1 MHKLPVSKIF
11 KKTVLKHSGSLIL
24 FNTNWGVGHILIKVG
39 LASEQIYK
47 TLAED
52 YRFKWKGRMFLD
64 HYSPQIKHTLSSCS
78 NEMSA
83 VFCTPLFGPY
93 CLKITLLG
101 LGLNT
106 EEMKA

>member
-1 MHKLPVSKIF
+1 MVMHKLPVSKIF

-52 YRFKWKGRMFLD
+52 YRFKWKGRM
-64 HYSPQIKHTLSSCS
+64 IKHALSSCS

-101 LGLNT
+101 LG
-106 EEMKA
+106 